1 MIRYNYSYKVDN
13 NSYLLQ
19 STTKEMRVLAQEVFL
34 SNMDLQEAVKLYF
47 NKLPSIEGEVETVV
61 TFEAAGRVSYSPVFA
76 KVSSPFYNSSAMDG
90 IATLST
96 KTHGASDRN
105 HIKLQEG
112 IDYLVVDTGDP
123 IPKEYDCVIMVE
135 DLINV
140 GEGKVAIYK
149 SATPFQNIRPIG
161 EDIVE
166 TQLIIPSKHVIRPVD
181 IGAIIAGGVNE
192 LQVYKRPVVGIIP
205 TGTEMVEPGNELKVG
220 DIIEFNS
227 RVFSA
232 QVKEW
237 GGIPLRFDIVR
248 DDYELIK
255 ETIKKAVKKCD
266 IVLINAGSSAGRED
280 FTCKVIEELGEVCVH
295 GVAIKPGKP
304 VILGSIMGKPVVG
317 IPGFPVS
324 AYFVMENIC
333 KRIVHTYIGIN
344 NEEETTV
351 HATLTRR
358 TMSTLKYLEFVR
370 VKLGF
375 VSGKYIATPI
385 SRGAGTTMSLVRADG
400 VLEVPQSVEGYEAGT
415 RVKIKLLKKEEEI
428 KNTLICIGSH
438 DPIVDIASDLFHMKT
453 GKYFLSSAHVGSM
466 GGIMALKGSETHI
479 APIHLLDME
488 DGSYNITYLKK
499 YLPDKPMVLIKGV
512 KRIQG
517 IIVPKGNPLDIKSLL
532 DIATK
537 GRKFVNRQRG
547 SGTRLFLDYNLKK
560 LQIEPRNISG
570 YEREEFT
577 HIGVAAVVAAGDADC
592 GLGVYSAA
600 ELMNLDFIALGNEEY
615 DFALPKEFLETDMI
629 REFIKVIKSYEFKA
643 ELERLGGYDY
653 TEIGEIIEL

>member
-1 MIRYNYSYKVDN
+1 
-13 NSYLLQ
+13 
-19 STTKEMRVLAQEVFL
+19 MRGLGQEVFL
-34 SNMDLQEAVKLYF
+34 ENMDLKDAIKLYF
-47 NKLPSIEGEVETVV
+47 NKLQGIEGEVENVITWD
-61 TFEAAGRVSYSPVFA
+61 AAGRVSYSPIFA
-76 KVSSPFYNSSAMDG
+76 KISSPFYNSSAMDG
-90 IATLST
+90 IATLSS
-96 KTHGASDRN
+96 KTHGASDRS
-105 HIKLQEG
+105 HIQLQEE
-112 IDYLVVDTGDP
+112 IDYIVVDTGDP

-140 GEGKVAIYK
+140 SNGKVAIYK
-149 SATPFQNIRPIG
+149 SAAPFQNIRPIG

-192 LQVYKRPVVGIIP
+192 IQVYKRPVVGIIP
-205 TGTEMVEPGNELKVG
+205 TGTEMVEPGAELKVG

-232 QVKEW
+232 QVKQW

-255 ETIKKAVKKCD
+255 EVVRKAAEQCD

-304 VILGSIMGKPVVG
+304 VILGSIAGKPVIG

-324 AYFVMENIC
+324 AYFVMENIAR
-333 KRIVHTYIGIN
+333 KIVHTFIGIN
-344 NEEETTV
+344 TEIEKNIE
-351 HATLTRR
+351 ATLTRR

-385 SRGAGTTMSLVRADG
+385 SRGAGTTMSLVKADG
-400 VLEVPQSVEGYEAGT
+400 VLEIPQNIEGYEAGT
-415 RVKIKLLKKEEEI
+415 IVKVKLLRSKEEI
-428 KNTLICIGSH
+428 KNTLVCIGSH
-438 DPIVDIASDLFHMKT
+438 DPIVDIASDFFYRKT
-453 GKYFLSSAHVGSM
+453 GKYFLTSAHVGSM
-466 GGIMALKGSETHI
+466 GGIMALKTKETHI

-488 DGSYNITYLKK
+488 DGSYNISYLKK
-499 YLPDKPMVLIKGV
+499 YLPDNPMALIKGV

-517 IIVPKGNPLDIKSLL
+517 IIVPKGNPLNIKNLQDIV
-532 DIATK
+532 TK
-537 GRKFVNRQRG
+537 NSRFVNRQRG

-560 LQIEPRNISG
+560 LNIDPKDISG

-577 HIGVAAVVAAGDADC
+577 HIAVAAVVAAGDADC

-600 ELMNLDFIALGNEEY
+600 QLMDLDFIALGNEEY
-615 DFALPKEFLETDMI
+615 DFAVPLEFLDMEII
-629 REFIKVIKSYEFKA
+629 REFIKVIKTDEFKG
-643 ELERLGGYDY
+643 ELDKLGGYDY
-653 TEIGEIIEL
+653 KDIGEIIQL

>member
-1 MIRYNYSYKVDN
+1 
-13 NSYLLQ
+13 
-19 STTKEMRVLAQEVFL
+19 MRVLAQEVFL
-34 SNMDLQEAVKLYF
+34 ANMDLEEAVKLYF
-47 NKLPSIEGEVETVV
+47 NKLSGIKGEIEEVL
-61 TFEAAGRVSYSPVFA
+61 TFEATGRVSFSPVFA
-76 KVSSPFYNSSAMDG
+76 KISSPFYNSSAMDG
-90 IATLST
+90 IATVST
-96 KTHGASDRN
+96 KTYGATDRN
-105 HIKLQEG
+105 HIELQEG

-135 DLINV
+135 DLINIE
-140 GEGKVAIYK
+140 EGKVAIYK
-149 SATPFQNIRPIG
+149 SAAPFQNIRPIG

-181 IGAIIAGGVNE
+181 IGAIIAGGVNV
-192 LQVYKRPVVGIIP
+192 LKVYKKPIVGIIP
-205 TGTEMVEPGNELKVG
+205 TGTEMVEPGTKLKVG

-232 QVKEW
+232 QVQEW
-237 GGIPLRFDIVR
+237 GGIPLRFDIIR

-255 ETIKKAVKKCD
+255 ETVRKAAEKCD

-280 FTCKVIEELGEVCVH
+280 FTCRVIEELGEVCVH

-304 VILGSIMGKPVVG
+304 VILGSIAHKPVVG

-324 AYFVMENIC
+324 AYFVMENVVR
-333 KRIVHTYIGIN
+333 KIVHTYIGIN
-344 NEEETTV
+344 NEVEATIE
-351 HATLTRR
+351 ATLTRR

-370 VKLGF
+370 VKLGY

-400 VLEVPQSVEGYEAGT
+400 VLEIPQSIEGYEAGT
-415 RVKIKLLKKEEEI
+415 QVKVKLLKSQEEI
-428 KNTLICIGSH
+428 KNTLVCIGSH

-453 GKYFLSSAHVGSM
+453 GKYFLASAHVGSM
-466 GGIMALKGSETHI
+466 GGIMALKAKETHI

-488 DGSYNITYLKK
+488 KGSYNLPYLKK
-499 YLPDKPMVLIKGV
+499 YLPDKPMILVKGV

-517 IIVPKGNPLDIKSLL
+517 IIVPKGNPLNIKCLSDIM
-532 DIATK
+532 TEN
-537 GRKFVNRQRG
+537 RKFVNRQRG

-560 LQIEPRNISG
+560 LEINPKDICG

-592 GLGVYSAA
+592 GLGVFSAA
-600 ELMNLDFIALGNEEY
+600 MLMNLDFITLGNEEY
-615 DFALPKEFLETDMI
+615 DFAMPAEFLDMDMVK
-629 REFIKVIKSYEFKA
+629 EFIKVIKSDEFKG
-643 ELERLGGYDY
+643 ELDKLGGYDY
-653 TEIGEIIEL
+653 TNIGEIIEV

>member
-1 MIRYNYSYKVDN
+1 MG
-13 NSYLLQ
+13 
-19 STTKEMRVLAQEVFL
+19 VLGQEVFL
-34 SNMDLQEAVKLYF
+34 SNMDLNDAIKLYF
-47 NKLPSIEGEVETVV
+47 NKLQCIEGEVENVITW
-61 TFEAAGRVSYSPVFA
+61 EAAGRVSYSPVFA
-76 KVSSPFYNSSAMDG
+76 KISSPFYNSSAMDG
-90 IATLST
+90 IATLSSR
-96 KTHGASDRN
+96 THGASERS
-105 HIKLQEG
+105 HIEIQEG
-112 IDYLVVDTGDP
+112 VDYTVVDTGDP

-135 DLINV
+135 DLINIE
-140 GEGKVAIYK
+140 EGRVAIYK
-149 SATPFQNIRPIG
+149 SAAPFQNIRPIG

-181 IGAIIAGGVNE
+181 IGALIAGGVNQVE
-192 LQVYKRPVVGIIP
+192 VYKRPVVGIIP
-205 TGTEMVEPGNELKVG
+205 TGTEMVEPGENLKVG

-232 QVKEW
+232 QVHQW

-255 ETIKKAVKKCD
+255 ETVRKAAQMCD

-304 VILGSIMGKPVVG
+304 VILGSIGGKPVVG

-333 KRIVHTYIGIN
+333 KKVVHAYIGIN
-344 NEEETTV
+344 NEEETTIE
-351 HATLTRR
+351 ATLTRR

-375 VSGKYIATPI
+375 ISGKYIATPI
-385 SRGAGTTMSLVRADG
+385 GRGAGATMSLSHADG
-400 VLEVPQSVEGYEAGT
+400 VLEIPQSIEGYEAGT
-415 RVKIKLLKKEEEI
+415 VVKVKLLRKEEEI
-428 KNTLICIGSH
+428 KNTLVCIGSH
-438 DPIVDIASDLFHMKT
+438 DPIVDIASDLFHIKN

-466 GGIMALKGSETHI
+466 GGIMALKSSETHI

-488 DGSYNITYLKK
+488 DGSYNMSYLKK
-499 YLPDKPMVLIKGV
+499 YLPDKPMALIKGV

-517 IIVPKGNPLDIKSLL
+517 IIVPKGNPLNINTLQDIV
-532 DIATK
+532 IK
-537 GRKFVNRQRG
+537 GLRFVNRQRG

-560 LQIEPRNISG
+560 QSIDPKSISG

-577 HIGVAAVVAAGDADC
+577 HIAVAAVVAADDADC

-615 DFALPKEFLETDMI
+615 DFAVPVEFLDMKMIKEFI
-629 REFIKVIKSYEFKA
+629 RVIKTDEFKG
-643 ELERLGGYDY
+643 ELDKLGGYDY
-653 TEIGEIIEL
+653 RDIGEIIDL